1 MMMHRKNEH
10 ISEVKGCKKIQ
21 AGINCQKGPVYC
33 WYRHDLRVPTTTGNS
48 RSTWGPITTA
58 PAFNVENFPYGPTPP
73 EGNGGTGQGGAPN
86 DLPNITAGANGSHDG
101 QNNEDEKIND
111 INEDEEKK

>member
-58 PAFNVENFPYGPTPP
+58 PAFNVENFPYGPTPQRAMV
-73 EGNGGTGQGGAPN
+73 GQDKVELQMIYQTLQQQQQQMVAMM
-86 DLPNITAGANGSHDG
+86 A
-101 QNNEDEKIND
+101 KIMRM
-111 INEDEEKK
+111 KK